1 MSKRLTRVLSLI
13 LTLVMFLSVS
23 TPAFAIGGGDMGKD
37 FGRDIGE
44 DEIRDFDPAGEI
56 VEKEE
61 LDYFQTTVEANGSQV
76 TVEAPMGA
84 LPTLAELRAE
94 TVEIE
99 DVREAVESVV
109 EGEANILLAMDISF

>member
-1 MSKRLTRVLSLI
+1 MSKRLTKVLSLV

-23 TPAFAIGGGDMGKD
+23 TPAFAIGGGDMGRG

-44 DEIRDFDPAGEI
+44 NEIRDFEPAGEI
-56 VEKEE
+56 AEEEE

-94 TVEIE
+94 P
-99 DVREAVESVV
+99 VRACGDRRRPCCRRVCS
-109 EGEANILLAMDISF
+109 GR